1 MEEDRARW
9 MAELLATSIQVSGL
23 SEKELERRLG
33 LAPGSVARI
42 LDGESDLEPDR
53 VLDILSELSE
63 GEGAALQETED
74 DRTQVV
80 TDLLERFQ
88 LLGYRIREIPPPSG
102 EVVDLSSLERKVES
116 LLQEAFGERFDREP
130 AGEDD

>member
-63 GEGAALQETED
+63 GGVEGAAALQETED

-116 LLQEAFGERFDREP
+116 LLQ
-130 AGEDD
+130 